1 MKTLYL
7 DCTHGARKDA
17 LVSYLFDMLPREEQ
31 LSFASRFSRLGLGG
45 ISLDEVMRPEPHHEH
60 HHDHHAL
67 DEVRATIAGLAVA
80 EAVKA
85 SALGVY
91 DLLAEAEAKAHG
103 VSVADVHFH
112 EVGNAHAIASIV
124 AYCLLM
130 DELAPEEVVAS
141 PITTGFGFVDCAH
154 GRLPIPAPATA
165 NVLAGLPTR
174 QGEQEDEL
182 TTPTGAAMVR
192 FFADRFEEER

>member
-17 LVSYLFDMLPREEQ
+17 LVSYLFAMLPREEQ

-45 ISLDEVMRPEPHHEH
+45 ISLDEVMQPEPHHEH

-80 EAVKA
+80 DAVKA

-103 VSVADVHFH
+103 VSIADVHFH

-130 DELAPEEVVAS
+130 DELAPEEVVAT

-165 NVLAGLPTR
+165 NVLEGLPTR
-174 QGEQEDEL
+174 QGEQEGEL

-192 FFADRFEEER
+192 AFVDRYEER